1 MKSASDHVNVVT
13 YYAFSNYYY
22 PVHTARVLV
31 RQDRCPEFNEYS
43 ISFFSST
50 RILWWRGPSDDNLS
64 NGFKKAVTCNS
75 MAKHF
80 YEQHSQT
87 ICVELWNMSGN
98 VNKIPMQVFH
108 LRSYKGCDENV
119 TLLQA
124 CYDNPLFQ
132 QEEAK
137 FSPDVE
143 KKPRSKDYTPADEI
157 PEIEFDEKNDATKRR
172 KLCLIGFIVCCVA
185 VIGFLVGYLVS
196 SAKST

>member
-1 MKSASDHVNVVT
+1 
-13 YYAFSNYYY
+13 
-22 PVHTARVLV
+22 
-31 RQDRCPEFNEYS
+31 
-43 ISFFSST
+43 
-50 RILWWRGPSDDNLS
+50 
-64 NGFKKAVTCNS
+64 
-75 MAKHF
+75 MAKHL
-80 YEQHSQT
+80 YEQHLQT
-87 ICVELWNMSGN
+87 LCVELWKMSGN

-108 LRSYKGCDENV
+108 LRSYKGSDENV

-157 PEIEFDEKNDATKRR
+157 PEIEFNEKNDATNRR

-196 SAKST
+196 SPKST

>member
-1 MKSASDHVNVVT
+1 
-13 YYAFSNYYY
+13 
-22 PVHTARVLV
+22 
-31 RQDRCPEFNEYS
+31 
-43 ISFFSST
+43 
-50 RILWWRGPSDDNLS
+50 
-64 NGFKKAVTCNS
+64 
-75 MAKHF
+75 
-80 YEQHSQT
+80 
-87 ICVELWNMSGN
+87 MSGN

-143 KKPRSKDYTPADEI
+143 KKPRSKEYTPADEI

>member
-1 MKSASDHVNVVT
+1 MHSQTIITLFTQHAFWLDKIDAQNSMNTRLAFFLLLESYDGEVHQMT
-13 YYAFSNYYY
+13 IFSNGY
-22 PVHTARVLV
+22 
-31 RQDRCPEFNEYS
+31 
-43 ISFFSST
+43 
-50 RILWWRGPSDDNLS
+50 
-64 NGFKKAVTCNS
+64 KKAVTCNS

-87 ICVELWNMSGN
+87 IRVELWNMSGN

-137 FSPDVE
+137 FSSDVE